1 LNFQGFPSLSN
12 LSEINKVDENS
23 FNEDNKSN
31 LMFSN
36 KKNLSRKSRFS
47 EEKMGS
53 TKKDENG
60 VSEFYNFDYQ
70 SPTYEYS
77 FSSKK

>member
-1 LNFQGFPSLSN
+1 
-12 LSEINKVDENS
+12 
-23 FNEDNKSN
+23 
-31 LMFSN
+31 MFSN

-47 EEKMGS
+47 EEKIGS
-53 TKKDENG
+53 TKKEENA

-77 FSSKK
+77 FSSKREIPIQDNEWRARYATTVN